1 MNNYTVG
8 TENIELD
15 SQLLGSGG
23 EGKVYKILKPKK
35 YAHKVAKIFDAKR
48 ITPEREQKLR
58 YLVKNR
64 PAGMHAQSLI
74 WPEEIIEE
82 NGKFVG
88 FVMPAAKGKLL
99 EYFCDDADTFLQY
112 PEFQNQPEYHKIAFR
127 EPNAIPL
134 RLKIA
139 FNICSAIASVHAC
152 KDYVLVDLKP
162 TNIMI
167 EATGEVYVIDID
179 SVQITD
185 KGKVLFPSVVAT
197 PEYSPPESHTM
208 QPSDK
213 KEEYWDRFSLAVIIY
228 KILIGLHPFSGT
240 LKPPY
245 QNITTHEALIRE
257 GFYVHGK
264 KNNQFSTIH
273 KSHNKVLSDYGQNIF
288 DAFLKAFEG
297 KPHERPSAAEWKN
310 LLQSHTP
317 LIHRFFSDKD
327 FIIQKNE
334 IVRIQ
339 WQVEHFTKLELH
351 YDKTVLDVTQNT
363 SNYVDIPLSQD
374 TTFELHVTGKFHS
387 QKVVSNCIRISTKKP
402 NVSNFFS
409 DKTYIITRN
418 EKIYLRW
425 NAAYFTKL
433 ELIYDGNTEDVTQL
447 TSKSVSIQKTTD
459 FELRAS
465 NDFGKVSK
473 KISINTETPKIL
485 SFQSNPSVLIQNQPV
500 TLTWTV
506 QYATKVEL
514 IYDGNTEDVTQ
525 LTSKNVSIQ
534 KTTDFELR
542 ASNDF
547 GQNVSKLTV
556 KADVPEVIDFQAD
569 KYVLIEKK
577 PVTLTWTVQY
587 ATKVE
592 LIYDGNTE
600 DVTQLTSKNVAIQK
614 TTEFKLRASN
624 GFGQVSKKVII
635 KVGAPDIIN
644 FKSDKRFVFFSG
656 DPTGLSWQVEHAKT
670 IELIYEDG
678 NKKQDLSNTP
688 NGNLSIRID
697 TPTRFILEA
706 TNDFGKSEKYCDIG
720 VLSLPA
726 PKVNVS
732 THVQV
737 GSMTVKNMHSY
748 PKFPTLIVQNINAP
762 KITTSGVNSEF
773 NFKTKNN
780 GNFYQKLKDD
790 YQWTE
795 NILQNSNGYQI
806 TFSNFITY
814 KAYQLGKKLFSLFK
828 KVLVKIKNL

>member
-8 TENIELD
+8 TKSIELD
-15 SQLLGSGG
+15 SQPLGSGG

-35 YAHKVAKIFDAKR
+35 YARKVAKIFDAKR
-48 ITPEREQKLR
+48 ITPEREQKLQ

-64 PAGMHAQSLI
+64 PAGKNAQSLI

-99 EYFCDDADTFLQY
+99 EHFCDDADTFLQY
-112 PEFQNQPEYHKIAFR
+112 PEFQNHREYEALAFK
-127 EPNAIPL
+127 EPNSMTK
-134 RLKIA
+134 RLEIA
-139 FNICSAIASVHAC
+139 CNICSAIESVHAC
-152 KDYVLVDLKP
+152 RNYVLVDLKP

-240 LKPPY
+240 LKPTY
-245 QNITTHEALIRE
+245 NHLTTYEALIRE

-310 LLQSHTP
+310 LLQNHAP

-387 QKVVSNCIRISTKKP
+387 QRVVSNCIRISTKKP

-425 NAAYFTKL
+425 DAAYFTKL

-447 TSKSVSIQKTTD
+447 TSKNVAIQKTTD

-465 NDFGKVSK
+465 NDFGEVSK

-485 SFQSNPSVLIQNQPV
+485 NFQSNPPALMHN
-500 TLTWTV
+500 
-506 QYATKVEL
+506 
-514 IYDGNTEDVTQ
+514 
-525 LTSKNVSIQ
+525 
-534 KTTDFELR
+534 
-542 ASNDF
+542 
-547 GQNVSKLTV
+547 
-556 KADVPEVIDFQAD
+556 
-569 KYVLIEKK
+569 K
-577 PVTLTWTVQY
+577 PITLTWTVQY

-624 GFGQVSKKVII
+624 DFGQVSGKVII
-635 KVGAPDIIN
+635 KVGTPDIIN

-656 DPTGLSWQVEHAKT
+656 DLTGLSWQVEHAKT
-670 IELIYEDG
+670 IELIYENG

-706 TNDFGKSEKYCDIG
+706 TNDFGKSEKYCDVG
-720 VLSLPA
+720 MLNLPA
-726 PKVNVS
+726 PKVNVNA
-732 THVQV
+732 HVQV